1 VKWIALPQNVYWIY
15 ILIPSEICF
24 VLYYLPLILSII
36 LNSLRKFVK
45 QNKFN
50 KFNFNENTKELD
62 VIRPRGNST
71 VQSNKPASTT
81 IITELD
87 DESTL
92 GSISGGGT
100 SFQKSNLN
108 PISTFFILINLIILF
123 ICVSITILIIPAKL
137 DNLIKFN
144 WYVVFGPLWV
154 IFIILI
160 LSPSS
165 LIIFEILIDKEED
178 KTNILLGL
186 LPAGIFLPGF
196 ISLILIVISLDQ
208 LIPAFPIT
216 VGFVGLAFMES
227 MLGCIFALIS
237 LASYLGNLRKY
248 TKKSTLE
255 IE

>member
-15 ILIPSEICF
+15 MMIPSEICF
-24 VLYYLPLILSII
+24 ILYYLPLIISII
-36 LNSLRKFVK
+36 VNSIIKFWK

-62 VIRPRGNST
+62 DIRPRGNS
-71 VQSNKPASTT
+71 VGPSIKPPASTT

-92 GSISGGGT
+92 GSISAGGT
-100 SFQKSNLN
+100 SFQRTNLN
-108 PISTFFILINLIILF
+108 PISTFFILINLIILY
-123 ICVSITILIIPAKL
+123 ICVCITILIIPAKL

-144 WYVVFGPLWV
+144 WYVVFGPLWI

-248 TKKSTLE
+248 TKKTTLE
-255 IE
+255 